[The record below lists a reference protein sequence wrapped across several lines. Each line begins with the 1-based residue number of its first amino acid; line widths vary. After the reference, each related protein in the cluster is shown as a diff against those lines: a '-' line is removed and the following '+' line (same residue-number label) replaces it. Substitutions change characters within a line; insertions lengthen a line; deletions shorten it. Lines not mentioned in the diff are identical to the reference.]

1 MAQVWVRTNRGDMM
15 RLGDAQK
22 ARKADKGLAYEIV
35 ADGDSRGRQAAGA
48 GNARLHAGGGEI
60 KSPAIVADVEPGR
73 KPTGGEHSDE
83 VVGGVGQKA
92 RRPVGRPRR
101 NG

>member
-22 ARKADKGLAYEIV
+22 ARKADKGLTYEIV
-35 ADGDSRGRQAAGA
+35 ADGDSQGRQTASEG
-48 GNARLHAGGGEI
+48 GSRLHAGGREVE
-60 KSPAIVADVEPGR
+60 SLAIVADVELGR
-73 KPTGGEHSDE
+73 KPTGGKHSDE
-83 VVGGVGQKA
+83 AVGGVGQKA
-92 RRPVGRPRR
+92 RRPVRRPRR